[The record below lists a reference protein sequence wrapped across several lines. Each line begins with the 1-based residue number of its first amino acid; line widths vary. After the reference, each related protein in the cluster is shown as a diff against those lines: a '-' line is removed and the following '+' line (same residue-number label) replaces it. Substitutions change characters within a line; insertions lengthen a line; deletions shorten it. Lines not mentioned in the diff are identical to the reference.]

1 MKQRFGE
8 KDIRLVGDT
17 YACTKVASYET
28 NEARTTTKLK
38 HVLTLKSGTTLGNVA
53 CQDLQTTHVGR
64 QAKTMMI
71 KRAKRLAAI
80 SDIRNRYGE

>member
-1 MKQRFGE
+1 M
-8 KDIRLVGDT
+8 
-17 YACTKVASYET
+17 ASYKT
-28 NEARTTTKLK
+28 NKARTTTKLK
-38 HVLTLKSGTTLGNVA
+38 HVLTLESGTTLGNVA
-53 CQDLQTTHVGR
+53 RQDLETTHVGR